1 MCVGTGDCWVA
12 VGLAASRAAGHRET
26 HFSTQKYS
34 VLLFRPPHSTSA
46 ARMVCAGED
55 EAEQ

>member
-1 MCVGTGDCWVA
+1 MLGRREVDVGGGQWWIVAMCVGTGDCWVA

-34 VLLFRPPHSTSA
+34 L
-46 ARMVCAGED
+46 
-55 EAEQ
+55 

>member
-12 VGLAASRAAGHRET
+12 VCLAASRAAGHRET

-34 VLLFRPPHSTSA
+34 LLLLLNDRNPQFSRYDKYKVSLRS
-46 ARMVCAGED
+46 
-55 EAEQ
+55 